1 MRIKKTKY
9 GRIIL
14 SLVEELYEHE
24 VRDTQMEKLMIG
36 EGRDYADK
44 QDWID
49 SKLDIY
55 SEESE

>member
-55 SEESE
+55 SEDHE